1 MSPVGDQPEKWQEG
15 RETPSKN
22 CTRLSFL
29 QKFPVLKGHRRLPQL
44 LWVSD
49 KNVLKSFNGSA
60 LNSFLIFDF
69 FRAIILEQNE
79 EVSQVRVQ

>member
-15 RETPSKN
+15 RETPGKN
-22 CTRLSFL
+22 CTHLSFL
-29 QKFPVLKGHRRLPQL
+29 QKFPVLKAHRRLPQL

-69 FRAIILEQNE
+69 FRAITLEQNE